1 LNQVFIAAV
10 EAVLEHGQC
19 NHLTKVQAWTSFVAD
34 ITTFGLDKLTS
45 EIEPRLCFED
55 RLGLVGENV
64 CNAGLELRPRQLVTY
79 NCQKMSRIDHAIKA
93 KTKKSSVISALRKN
107 R

>member
-19 NHLTKVQAWTSFVAD
+19 NHQTKRQAWTSFVAD

-45 EIEPRLCFED
+45 EIEPRFCFENG
-55 RLGLVGENV
+55 LGLVGEDG
-64 CNAGLELRPRQLVTY
+64 CNAGFELRPRQLVT
-79 NCQKMSRIDHAIKA
+79 
-93 KTKKSSVISALRKN
+93 
-107 R
+107 